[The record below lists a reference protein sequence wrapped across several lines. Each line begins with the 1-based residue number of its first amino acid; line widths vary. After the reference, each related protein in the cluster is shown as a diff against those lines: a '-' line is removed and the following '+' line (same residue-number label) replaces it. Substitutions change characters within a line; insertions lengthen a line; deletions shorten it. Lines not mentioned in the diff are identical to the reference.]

1 MLVKLHVIFLLGALL
16 DERKKKTYT
25 KQPMVK
31 FASAPGG
38 YFNYIYLI
46 KPSESI
52 SDKHPIQKHHVL
64 YFQLIT
70 IFKKICGQTFF
81 FLDRTVICAQNIFA
95 SLQLQIGTNFDYFD
109 IAHSLGGSSLLACSG
124 LDITN
129 STHSRAYSSRI
140 HHIGCVL
147 FIDYFRPDVANIDCV
162 CRTICF
168 HIGSATPDKKLSVP
182 PPRVNYRLLSPHQ
195 NTRGLCHY
203 FVTTNILSY
212 LVNFFSS
219 ALDISSPAQ

>member
-81 FLDRTVICAQNIFA
+81 FGSHCYLRAEYFCFITTTDRNKF
-95 SLQLQIGTNFDYFD
+95 
-109 IAHSLGGSSLLACSG
+109 
-124 LDITN
+124 
-129 STHSRAYSSRI
+129 
-140 HHIGCVL
+140 
-147 FIDYFRPDVANIDCV
+147 
-162 CRTICF
+162 
-168 HIGSATPDKKLSVP
+168 
-182 PPRVNYRLLSPHQ
+182 RLLRH
-195 NTRGLCHY
+195 
-203 FVTTNILSY
+203 
-212 LVNFFSS
+212 S
-219 ALDISSPAQ
+219 ALAWGLVIAGL

>member
-1 MLVKLHVIFLLGALL
+1 LQTTQQQHAPSKPDSRTTCMLVKLHVIFLLGALL

-81 FLDRTVICAQNIFA
+81 FWIALLFARRIF
-95 SLQLQIGTNFDYFD
+95 
-109 IAHSLGGSSLLACSG
+109 LL
-124 LDITN
+124 
-129 STHSRAYSSRI
+129 HY
-140 HHIGCVL
+140 
-147 FIDYFRPDVANIDCV
+147 
-162 CRTICF
+162 
-168 HIGSATPDKKLSVP
+168 
-182 PPRVNYRLLSPHQ
+182 NYRSEQ
-195 NTRGLCHY
+195 
-203 FVTTNILSY
+203 
-212 LVNFFSS
+212 
-219 ALDISSPAQ
+219 ISITST